1 MKNTKFIL
9 PLIFALLIFLFGG
22 IFLVNRNNKNISKAI
37 SNKRAVLKTAK
48 VRTKAIVYKSPTCG
62 CCQVYVGYLKKQGF
76 EVEIKDINNTQS
88 IKNKYQIQNDKLSCH
103 TTVIGD
109 YFFEGHIPIEAINK
123 VLKEKPAIKG
133 LALPGMP
140 SGSPG
145 MPGPKFD
152 KFVIYQLANDSKWSD
167 YMSI

>member
-1 MKNTKFIL
+1 MKNIRFIL
-9 PLIFALLIFLFGG
+9 PFVLSITVIVVGTVFYF
-22 IFLVNRNNKNISKAI
+22 NRSNNGNTSTIPINISTTQIDKD
-37 SNKRAVLKTAK
+37 KP
-48 VRTKAIVYKSPTCG
+48 KAIVYKSPTCG
-62 CCQVYVGYLKKQGF
+62 CCQVYVGYLKKQSF
-76 EVEIKDINNTQS
+76 EVEIKNINDTQL

-103 TTVIGD
+103 TTVVGD

-123 VLKEKPAIKG
+123 VLEEKPAIKG

-145 MPGPKFD
+145 MPGLKFD
-152 KFVIYQLANDSKWSD
+152 KFVIYQLANDSEWSD